1 MRPKFVQE
9 PSSRWKPGRSGPIAS
24 IRLSPKALERALDL
38 KFEEEEDDLDSYQVA
53 VLKTPD
59 GGQFALFRYRQSP
72 SGGTEIWTKS
82 PSKQMQS
89 DLSRALEVLGVSPKS
104 VVWTHP
110 NLTKDE
116 VREGRKLSLVER
128 PARVAGNPASGE
140 RIRIPAKPIVRFRA
154 AASGAF
160 SPSRRRRPAGSAK
173 KK

>member
-1 MRPKFVQE
+1 MRTTKPKFLQE

-24 IRLSPKALERALDL
+24 IRLSPAALERTLDL
-38 KFEEEEDDLDSYQVA
+38 KFEDEEDDLDSYQVA

-82 PSKQMQS
+82 SSKEMRS
-89 DLSRALEVLGVSPKS
+89 DLTRALDVLGLSSKS

-110 NLTKDE
+110 SLTRGEARD
-116 VREGRKLSLVER
+116 GRKLRLVER
-128 PARVAGNPASGE
+128 SATAEKVRVPARRVVSFRKMVPATVPHGN
-140 RIRIPAKPIVRFRA
+140 
-154 AASGAF
+154 
-160 SPSRRRRPAGSAK
+160 RRRPAGSSK